1 MIAAPTVAEII
12 HGLSQPEAYTERPSA
27 VEVVQTHL
35 SALFFV
41 GSHVY
46 KVKKPVNFGFVD
58 YSTLEKRRFYCEQEV
73 VLNRRLC
80 PDLYLGVVGITAGP
94 GGLVVEGAGTPVEY
108 AVKMVRMPHDRMLD
122 ILLDRSQVTPEM
134 TDRVARRLSE
144 FHAQAETGPAI
155 SAYGEPKAVAANT
168 EENFTQCE
176 PYIGRSIT
184 RRQWERIRSYSYK
197 FLSDHQDLLW
207 ERVAGGRIRDC
218 HGDVHSQHVCFAN
231 GLYIYD
237 CIEFNERFRYCDV
250 AAEIAF
256 LAMDLD
262 YHDSP
267 DLASRLIATYGDL
280 SGDAGLGQVMRYY
293 QCYRAYVRGKVES
306 FRLDDP
312 QVPQEQREEAQR
324 RAQRYFRLAYAY
336 TATPGQPALY
346 LVVGLPGTGKS
357 TLAQALAGP
366 LDAEVFN
373 SDVVRKELAGIAATE
388 HRYSE
393 FGEGIYR
400 PELTHRTYE
409 GLAERARGQLGLA
422 RSVALDATFRGKEDR
437 ARALAVA
444 EELGVDAW
452 VIECVLDEETTRE
465 RMRRRESEVSVSDAL
480 ARDLPR
486 FQASFEPFDDIPS
499 FQHIRVNTAEAPGAL
514 VEQVLAELPY
524 FFHR

>member
-12 HGLSQPEAYTERPSA
+12 HGLSQPGAYTERPSA

-41 GSHVY
+41 GPHVY

-80 PDLYLGVVGITAGP
+80 PDLYLGVVGIAAGP
-94 GGLVVEGAGTPVEY
+94 DGLVVEGAGTPVEY
-108 AVKMVRMPHDRMLD
+108 AVKMMRMPHDRMLD
-122 ILLDRSQVTPEM
+122 VLLERGHVTPEM
-134 TDRVARRLSE
+134 VDRVARRLAE
-144 FHAQAETGPAI
+144 FHAQAESGPAI
-155 SAYGEPKAVAANT
+155 SAYGEPAAVAANA
-168 EENFTQCE
+168 EENFTQSE

-184 RRQWERIRSYSYK
+184 RRQWGRIRAYGDK
-197 FLSDHQDLLW
+197 FVSEQQHLLRQ
-207 ERVAGGRIRDC
+207 RVAEGRIRDC

-237 CIEFNERFRYCDV
+237 CIEFNERFRYGDV

-262 YHDSP
+262 YHGRP
-267 DLASRLIATYGDL
+267 DLAGRLIATYRDL
-280 SGDAGLGQVMRYY
+280 SGDAGLGHVMRYY

-312 QVPQEQREEAQR
+312 QVPIEQQEEARR

-336 TATPGQPALY
+336 TATPGEPALY
-346 LVVGLPGTGKS
+346 LVAGLPGTGKS

-366 LDAEVFN
+366 LGADVFN

-393 FGEGIYR
+393 FAEGIYR
-400 PELTHRTYE
+400 PELTHRTYQR
-409 GLAERARGQLGLA
+409 LADLAGAQLRGG
-422 RSVALDATFRGKEDR
+422 RSVVLDATFRSKEDR
-437 ARALAVA
+437 ARALAA
-444 EELGVDAW
+444 ADELGFDAW
-452 VIECVLDEETTRE
+452 VIECVLDEKTTRE

-486 FQASFEPFDDIPS
+486 FQASFEPFDDIPP
-499 FQHIRVNTAEAPGAL
+499 FQHIRVDTAEAPQTV
-514 VEQVLAELPY
+514 VERVLTELPQ

>member
-1 MIAAPTVAEII
+1 V
-12 HGLSQPEAYTERPSA
+12 GLS
-27 VEVVQTHL
+27 
-35 SALFFV
+35 
-41 GSHVY
+41 
-46 KVKKPVNFGFVD
+46 
-58 YSTLEKRRFYCEQEV
+58 
-73 VLNRRLC
+73 
-80 PDLYLGVVGITAGP
+80 
-94 GGLVVEGAGTPVEY
+94 
-108 AVKMVRMPHDRMLD
+108 
-122 ILLDRSQVTPEM
+122 
-134 TDRVARRLSE
+134 
-144 FHAQAETGPAI
+144 
-155 SAYGEPKAVAANT
+155 
-168 EENFTQCE
+168 
-176 PYIGRSIT
+176 
-184 RRQWERIRSYSYK
+184 
-197 FLSDHQDLLW
+197 
-207 ERVAGGRIRDC
+207 
-218 HGDVHSQHVCFAN
+218 
-231 GLYIYD
+231 
-237 CIEFNERFRYCDV
+237 
-250 AAEIAF
+250 
-256 LAMDLD
+256 
-262 YHDSP
+262 
-267 DLASRLIATYGDL
+267 
-280 SGDAGLGQVMRYY
+280 
-293 QCYRAYVRGKVES
+293 
-306 FRLDDP
+306 
-312 QVPQEQREEAQR
+312 
-324 RAQRYFRLAYAY
+324 
-336 TATPGQPALY
+336 
-346 LVVGLPGTGKS
+346 VGLPGTGKS

-422 RSVALDATFRGKEDR
+422 RSVVLDATFRGKEDR